1 VTYLKPSFA
10 FVAALGLAACTQTAV
25 DLEQRQIN
33 IEQTAVP
40 ASTTTG
46 ADSAALR
53 PLLDRTGP
61 TYVTLTVSRV
71 DGDGPSKDANKRN
84 LTSGSGFVVQ
94 GDGYVMTAAHVAVQS
109 GNIVSARAADGRIYS
124 GKVIGVL
131 PKNDMALVRLTSFS
145 GRAVSPAA
153 SACLSKGDTV
163 FSLGKPHAQGDV
175 ARVGQVEAMHF
186 GRAVRYGKFGY
197 PDAMVLKMDTKKGES
212 GGPLFNAD
220 GKLSG
225 MIVSTLADG
234 NGKPLSLAHAIPV
247 SSLAAFLCSKTG
259 CSADWKALAAQEI
272 SNCGN
277 S

>member
-1 VTYLKPSFA
+1 VYYLKSALVFA
-10 FVAALGLAACTQTAV
+10 AALGLAACTQTSV
-25 DLEQRQIN
+25 DLEQRQID
-33 IEQTAVP
+33 IEQTASP
-40 ASTTTG
+40 ASASAGT
-46 ADSAALR
+46 DRAALR

-71 DGDGPSKDANKRN
+71 TGEGSSKDANKRN

-94 GDGYVMTAAHVAVQS
+94 ADGYVMTAAHVAVQS

-145 GRAVSPAA
+145 GHAVSPAR
-153 SACLSKGDTV
+153 SSCLAKGDTV

-175 ARVGQVEAMHF
+175 ARMGQVEAMHF
-186 GRAVRYGKFGY
+186 GRAVRYGQFGY

-247 SSLAAFLCSKTG
+247 SSLAAFLCAKTS
-259 CSADWKALAAQEI
+259 CSGDWQALAAQGTE
-272 SNCGN
+272 SCG
-277 S
+277 SS